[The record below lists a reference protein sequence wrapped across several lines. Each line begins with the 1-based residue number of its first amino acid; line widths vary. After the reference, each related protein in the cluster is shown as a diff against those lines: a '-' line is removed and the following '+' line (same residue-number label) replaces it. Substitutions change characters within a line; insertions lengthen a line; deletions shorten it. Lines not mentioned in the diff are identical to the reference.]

1 MQTLKYKLA
10 IADFRKLLT
19 LEPQNQLVRTQLDST
34 TKIMRKVEFEKVRV
48 PWTISWA
55 CLTGYRP

>member
-34 TKIMRKVEFEKVRV
+34 TKIMRKVEFEKVCPPRTV
-48 PWTISWA
+48 SLA
-55 CLTGYRP
+55 CLTDFRP